1 MKKYCFPILIAWF
14 LFCSQMMMAQ
24 GKEDNVHVVSCFDQY
39 VFKKSADG
47 NTIVVNTSDY
57 TYGVTKYAALVQ
69 PNVFYGDFIHLDKA
83 QSKGVA
89 QYKAAIPKNVFFD
102 DSKVC
107 FFSYRIPKVGKTLKA
122 SFARTFLDPIYFTT
136 IPLREDY
143 FVESKTIQVVIP
155 KAFS

>member
-1 MKKYCFPILIAWF
+1 
-14 LFCSQMMMAQ
+14 MAQ

-89 QYKAAIPKNVFFD
+89 QYKAAIPKNVFSMIARCVFQLSHSESRQD
-102 DSKVC
+102 AEG
-107 FFSYRIPKVGKTLKA
+107 FFCANLS
-122 SFARTFLDPIYFTT
+122 
-136 IPLREDY
+136 
-143 FVESKTIQVVIP
+143 
-155 KAFS
+155 

>member
-89 QYKAAIPKNVFFD
+89 QYKAAIPKNT
-102 DSKVC
+102 
-107 FFSYRIPKVGKTLKA
+107 RW
-122 SFARTFLDPIYFTT
+122 RN
-136 IPLREDY
+136 
-143 FVESKTIQVVIP
+143 
-155 KAFS
+155 